1 MENHPKDIRRIR
13 KMKVSNLLAK
23 PISGYSTKELE
34 NKAKILSNVLNN
46 VMSLQEEVQEELTKR
61 RKGVNK

>member
-1 MENHPKDIRRIR
+1 
-13 KMKVSNLLAK
+13 MKVSNLLAK

-46 VMSLQEEVQEELTKR
+46 VMRLQKEVQEELRKR
-61 RKGVNK
+61 GK

>member
-13 KMKVSNLLAK
+13 KMKASDILAK
-23 PISGYSTKELE
+23 PIKGYTTEELE

-46 VMSLQEEVQEELTKR
+46 VINLQEEVQKELKER
-61 RKGVNK
+61 GNK